1 MRHITLFSLFLFSA
15 IPLFS
20 AESVTVGIMKET
32 IKGNGKVSVCSTPFI
47 PSAYLVFTASSV
59 SGNTVTVAAASST
72 PTAISSLSAYYAEIL
87 ASDGVKEIS
96 AISAVSGTTITLA
109 SATNVQAGNTLFI
122 RPYLTLDTL
131 LGSGNTYNFRASS
144 TGNPAEADTVMILD
158 SAAQTFSSYFYS
170 TYTGFVGWYNVTT
183 FEPAGATRI
192 EPGSG
197 LIFRM
202 VGPDVTLY
210 FSGEVQSAPVETRIN
225 HGINLVGVMNPLA
238 GNYAGRMLTLTASG
252 LYSGS
257 DSYGVK
263 PSADG
268 NTTTADWVYLFSPAN
283 QTLATHFYST
293 LTDYVGWYDAT
304 SYQTSGTSILEA
316 GTAFYLFRRGQA
328 FYWTQPVNYLT
339 N

>member
-1 MRHITLFSLFLFSA
+1 MRHLTVFSLFCLSS

-32 IKGNGKVSVCSTPFI
+32 IKGNGKVNVCSTPFV
-47 PSAYLVFTASSV
+47 PSATQVLTAGSV
-59 SGNTVTVAAASST
+59 SGNTVTVTASSAS
-72 PTAISSLSAYYAEIL
+72 PTGISPLGSYYAEIL
-87 ASDGVKEIS
+87 TSDGVKEIS
-96 AISAVSGTTITLA
+96 AISAVSSTTITLA
-109 SATNVQAGNTLFI
+109 SATNVQAGDTLFI

-131 LGSGNTYNFRASS
+131 LGSANTFNFRASS
-144 TGNPAEADTVMILD
+144 TGNPAVADTVMILD
-158 SAAQTFSSYFYS
+158 SAGQTFSSYFYS
-170 TYTGFVGWYNVTT
+170 TLTGFVGWYNATS
-183 FEPAGATRI
+183 FEPAGSTRI

-197 LIFRM
+197 IIFRM

-210 FSGEVQSAPVETRIN
+210 FSGEVQTSPVETRIN

-238 GNYAGRMLTLTASG
+238 GNYAGRMLTLTGSG

-257 DSYGVK
+257 DSDGIK

-268 NTTTADWVYLFSPAN
+268 NTAIADWVYLFSPAN

-304 SYQTSGTSILEA
+304 SFQTSGTSVLEA

-328 FYWTQPVNYLT
+328 FYWTQPVNYL
-339 N
+339 NN

>member
-1 MRHITLFSLFLFSA
+1 MRHITIFSLFCLASL
-15 IPLFS
+15 PLFS

-59 SGNTVTVAAASST
+59 SGNTVTVAASSSA
-72 PTAISSLSAYYAEIL
+72 PNFISPLSAYYAEIL
-87 ASDGVKEIS
+87 TSDGVKEIS
-96 AISAVSGTTITLA
+96 AISAVNGTTITLA
-109 SATNVQAGNTLFI
+109 SATNVQAGDALFI
-122 RPYLTLDTL
+122 RPYLTLDSL
-131 LGSGNTYNFRASS
+131 LGSGNTYNFRASA
-144 TGNPAEADTVMILD
+144 TGHPAEADTVMILD
-158 SAAQTFSSYFYS
+158 SASQTFSSYFYS
-170 TYTGFVGWYNVTT
+170 TLTGYVGWYNGTS
-183 FEPAGATRI
+183 FESAGATRI

-238 GNYAGRMLTLTASG
+238 GNYAGRMLTLTGSG
-252 LYSGS
+252 LFSGS
-257 DSYGVK
+257 ESLGVK

-268 NTTTADWVYLFSPAN
+268 NAATADWVYLFSPAN
-283 QTLATHFYST
+283 QTIATHFYST
-293 LTDYVGWYDAT
+293 YTGYVGWYDAT
-304 SYQTSGTSILEA
+304 SFQTSGTSVLEA